1 MKYSERIEIKSLKDV
16 LETSINAGDRDKAN
30 EKASELI
37 DKYIVLSG
45 NVLIKQFSELNNEN
59 QIKIIEKAPLISEQ
73 IIDHIEQKSKFFLN
87 VEKILV
93 RQRSVDSLDLL
104 KDVLLL
110 SDRNLTQQICDVIET
125 ILVSFKQSW
134 FFSLQKIQNY
144 IYGKKQDYD
153 KARKSLYE
161 LESLAEMV
169 IQTIESI
176 IFIVPT
182 KVPAEAFLTMLF
194 LGPNRYSDIPF
205 DVLFDE
211 DDPEVRFLTDFAS
224 WRILS
229 EALIDGDKKVSF
241 CTREAIANNET
252 IETPEFLLYCLQHKN
267 DRMRYI
273 ALNLFDNLKSPHSFK
288 GVMKLRNKLSP
299 NSLKKLIEST
309 QTVPYISLCIN
320 NVEFLSKSLAYE
332 LLKEADIIRDTHKRN
347 LIYAQLLNF
356 DDVDFINE
364 LLKRF
369 RRIAADQ
376 GFDFLYNSLL
386 IQIVNTQ
393 LYVGSLLLESQLST
407 AQKNKVLRRMLK
419 SHFEE
424 VRLIAKNQL
433 DEATW
438 KDLLGNVKTEII
450 SLLKL
455 ETESHAKQNS
465 DLIRKLKTKLMSE
478 NIGEIIE
485 GIQLID
491 CKKEYSTELFP
502 YIHKLVRSKNTD
514 VRSAAVRVLCKI
526 DPKTTTE
533 LIINTL
539 NNDSSVNIKIS
550 TLNIIEELDD
560 KRYVVYLKQFFNSE
574 EPSLKAKAIYLVYKL
589 TNNQFT
595 VMPELEKM
603 LRSRNLDEV
612 QEALNVVKVFD
623 KKTIIELLESMIC
636 IHTSQRIKTKIM
648 RTLKIL
654 RDTSIS

>member
-1 MKYSERIEIKSLKDV
+1 MKYIERIEVKSLKDV
-16 LETSINAGDRDKAN
+16 LETSINTGDRDKAN

-45 NVLIKQFSELNNEN
+45 NLLIKHFSELSNEN
-59 QIKIIEKAPLISEQ
+59 QIKIIDKAPLISEQ
-73 IIDHIEQKSKFFLN
+73 ILDHIDQNSKYYLN

-110 SDRNLTQQICDVIET
+110 SDRNLTQLICDVIET

-134 FFSLQKIQNY
+134 FFSLQKIQNQ
-144 IYGKKQDYD
+144 IYGKNQDFD
-153 KARKSLYE
+153 KARKALYE

-169 IQTIESI
+169 IQNIESI

-182 KVPAEAFLTMLF
+182 KVPAEGFLTMLF

-241 CTREAIANNET
+241 CTRESIGNNET
-252 IETPEFLLYCLQHKN
+252 IETPEFLIYCLQHKN
-267 DRMRYI
+267 ERMRYI

-299 NSLKKLIEST
+299 SSWKKLIEST

-320 NVEFLSKSLAYE
+320 NVEFLSKNLAYE
-332 LLKEADIIRDTHKRN
+332 LLREADIIQDTHRRN

-356 DDVDFINE
+356 DDIDFIIE

-369 RRIAADQ
+369 KRIAVDQ
-376 GFDFLYNSLL
+376 GFDFLYSSLL
-386 IQIVNTQ
+386 IQIMNTQ
-393 LYVGSLLLESQLST
+393 HYAGSLLLESQLNTS
-407 AQKNKVLRRMLK
+407 QKNKVLRRMLK
-419 SHFEE
+419 SNFEE
-424 VRLIAKNQL
+424 VRQIAKNQL

-438 KDLLGNVKTEII
+438 KDLLGNTKTEII

-455 ETESHAKQNS
+455 ETESYAKQNS
-465 DLIRKLKTKLMSE
+465 DFIRKLKTKLMSE
-478 NIGEIIE
+478 NTGEIIE

-502 YIHKLVRSKNTD
+502 YIHKLVRSINTD
-514 VRSAAVRVLCKI
+514 VRSAAVHVLSKI
-526 DPKTTTE
+526 DPKTTNE

-539 NNDSSVNIKIS
+539 NDDSSINIKIS

-574 EPSLKAKAIYLVYKL
+574 EPSLKAKVIYLVYKL
-589 TNNQFT
+589 TNNEFT
-595 VMPELEKM
+595 VLPELEKM

-623 KKTIIELLESMIC
+623 KQTIIELLESMIC
-636 IHTSQRIKTKIM
+636 IHTNQRIKTKIM
-648 RTLKIL
+648 RSLKTL
-654 RDTSIS
+654 RDN